1 MSARRT
7 VFDPS
12 WAAKLSRT
20 RSAPNQGEITRE
32 DLEGFG
38 EAQRLGFQC
47 AKTIAGELREGW
59 TEKKIAKMMDEYLLD
74 HGVKSFFHRSLAW
87 IGERSRFQGFEH
99 ARIAPEVT
107 SYQKFLPSDRALS
120 AGEVIILDT
129 APLIE
134 GYAGDIGYTHVL
146 GEHAGL
152 ANARR
157 ALSLLRVEIQRW
169 FASPMS
175 TQEIWRAADRW
186 VVDHGFENRHA
197 LYPFSV
203 LGHRLR
209 KIPLTNYPGVA
220 SPFSMQAL
228 YAFASRALF
237 PDLLGPFHSG
247 DKYGIWAI
255 EPHLGGEDF
264 GAKFEEI
271 LIVGKN
277 GVHWL
282 ANDEG
287 HLS

>member
-12 WAAKLSRT
+12 WAAKLSKT
-20 RSAPNQGEITRE
+20 RAAPHGGEVSRE
-32 DLEGFG
+32 DREGFG

-47 AKTIAGELREGW
+47 AKAIAGELREGW

-99 ARIAPEVT
+99 ALIAPELT
-107 SYQKFLPSDRALS
+107 SYQKFLPSDRRLE

-134 GYAGDIGYTHVL
+134 GYAGDIGYTHAL

-152 ANARR
+152 SKARQ
-157 ALSLLRVEIQRW
+157 ALSKLRAEIRGW

-175 TQEIWRAADRW
+175 TQDIWRAADRW
-186 VVDHGFENRHA
+186 VVENGFDNRHT

-209 KIPLTNYPGVA
+209 KIPLTHLPGLA
-220 SPFSMQAL
+220 TPFSMQAL
-228 YAFASRALF
+228 YSFASRALF
-237 PDLLGPFHSG
+237 PDLLGPFHAG

-255 EPHLGGEDF
+255 EPHLGGENF

-271 LIVGKN
+271 LVVGKDR
-277 GVHWL
+277 VEWL
-282 ANDEG
+282 SPDGE